1 MRTALQM
8 LEAVTD
14 ASRKLGPYLLLEVL
28 LPGGTLFAM
37 MLFVYRHPAKARRY
51 AASGRRMASRM
62 LANVRASLAA
72 RAASLPSLTTG
83 IENAMRALG

>member
-14 ASRKLGPYLLLEVL
+14 ASRKLGPYVLLEVL

-37 MLFVYRHPAKARRY
+37 MLFVYRHPTKARRY
-51 AASGRRMASRM
+51 AARARRMASRM
-62 LANVRASLAA
+62 LASVRASVAA